1 MPTLFRVGS
10 RCAYSFRV
18 GIVGMMVCLLFQF
31 LFVCYCFYGVCLFVC
46 CFWGV
51 SGEVV
56 GYCGQQSRCEPVSFS
71 QFVFLFFCLF
81 VLLGCGWVCRMKDT
95 DPTSELGGYC
105 TQKRRCEPVWTP
117 PSLTITMAAAL
128 IKPDDQLRAP
138 AFRLRPFSVFKS
150 YQ

>member
-1 MPTLFRVGS
+1 
-10 RCAYSFRV
+10 
-18 GIVGMMVCLLFQF
+18 MVCLLFQF
-31 LFVCYCFYGVCLFVC
+31 LFVIVFMGFVCLFVV
-46 CFWGV
+46 FWGCLGRLGVTVASKAGVNRLV
-51 SGEVV
+51 SV
-56 GYCGQQSRCEPVSFS
+56 
-71 QFVFLFFCLF
+71 FVFCLF
-81 VLLGCGWVCRMKDT
+81 VGLFVLLGCGCGWVCRMKDT

-105 TQKRRCEPVWTP
+105 TQKRRFEPVWTP